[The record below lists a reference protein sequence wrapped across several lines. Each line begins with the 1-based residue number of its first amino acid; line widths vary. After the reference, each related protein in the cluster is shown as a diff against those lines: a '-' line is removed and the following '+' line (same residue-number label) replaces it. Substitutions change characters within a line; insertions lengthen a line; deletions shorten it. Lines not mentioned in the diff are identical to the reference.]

1 MTGVKSG
8 KKEYLKLYI
17 GFLIHQLTQI
27 ADWTNL
33 AEFYC
38 ECQADQVGPQKE
50 KGLTV
55 LKVLSPCYITKA
67 KYIFSRKYINV
78 GI

>member
-1 MTGVKSG
+1 MIEVKSG
-8 KKEYLKLYI
+8 TKEYLKLYI

-33 AEFYC
+33 AKLYC
-38 ECQADQVGPQKE
+38 ECQAGQAAPQKE
-50 KGLTV
+50 KALTV
-55 LKVLSPCYITKA
+55 LMVLSPCYITRA